1 MSCSLWRY
9 TEQCEGRPCPG
20 DCDYCDFDPDEVTIT
35 PPTVD
40 YGTRPHPWLPE
51 SVHGEKPTCR
61 NCERFKDG
69 CGRLGFI
76 CGDWEEAEEV
86 QMMI

>member
-20 DCDYCDFDPDEVTIT
+20 DCDECSFDSDEVTIT

-40 YGTRPHPWLPE
+40 Y
-51 SVHGEKPTCR
+51 K
-61 NCERFKDG
+61 
-69 CGRLGFI
+69 
-76 CGDWEEAEEV
+76 WEEFDDDL
-86 QMMI
+86 